1 MNSIPPAFCSFSQSE
16 AQLLREA
23 CRVFL
28 HNEQKIPIWKRDP
41 YFRPLPSWLDE
52 DYVTDL
58 LISATR
64 KAFFAPLIP
73 SPLSP
78 EEVLCLYYAMDYVVN
93 DCDLEGDTLQ
103 LLLPVLTELDKAF
116 SQTLPALPPYLI
128 ELRRDYLAE
137 EISFD
142 SFE

>member
-1 MNSIPPAFCSFSQSE
+1 M
-16 AQLLREA
+16 
-23 CRVFL
+23 
-28 HNEQKIPIWKRDP
+28 
-41 YFRPLPSWLDE
+41 
-52 DYVTDL
+52 TDL